1 MSPTSFPRVAVVCA
15 ATLIACDASPGRDPT
30 APSSTR
36 PEADAT
42 TATPGPAATGDAH
55 ILIFNGTTPERFEFS
70 AVVTGAGLV
79 AGEFQLF
86 TEQAGGISIQGP
98 VTCLGISG
106 NLARIGGV
114 ITESSLPAFVGRPV
128 LWEVVDNGEGV
139 NAPPDQTSDFAA
151 VQSPDVVATFCA
163 TGSGSL
169 PFPLQLMD
177 VLRGN
182 IQVFP

>member
-1 MSPTSFPRVAVVCA
+1 MSPTSLPSVAVVCA
-15 ATLIACDASPGRDPT
+15 ATLLACDTSPGRDPT
-30 APSSTR
+30 APSGTR
-36 PEADAT
+36 PEADA

-70 AVVTGAGLV
+70 AVVAGTGSV

-86 TEQAGGISIQGP
+86 TAQAGGISVHGS

-151 VQSPDVVATFCA
+151 VQSADVVATFCA

-169 PFPLQLMD
+169 PFPLPLMD
-177 VLRGN
+177 VLQGN